1 MKKAKKVL
9 VLLLCAVLLVGASI
23 AGTVAYLTDTDNVVE
38 NTFTVGKVVIDLDE
52 TDVDEYGVKDGN
64 TRVKANSYTLVPGRN
79 YVKDP
84 TVHVDADS
92 EDCYI
97 FVKVENEIANIEV
110 ATSTKGTIAEQIVA
124 NNWTALAGQTG
135 VYYKTWKQGDA
146 ADLVVFEEFTIKTDV
161 NGETLDKYTGKTVN
175 VTAYAIQLSG
185 FESDVEGAWAAV
197 SAAG

>member
-1 MKKAKKVL
+1 MKKAKKIL

-23 AGTVAYLTDTDNVVE
+23 AGTVAYLTDTDNVVK

-52 TDVDEYGVKDGN
+52 AKVDKYGAEVAGAN
-64 TRVKANSYTLVPGRN
+64 RVEKNDYLLVPGRN

-97 FVKVENEIANIEV
+97 FVKVVNEIAAIE
-110 ATSTKGTIAEQIVA
+110 ADTTIAAQIA
-124 NNWTALAGQTG
+124 AKGWTALAGQTG
-135 VYYKTWKQGDA
+135 VYYKIWEQGDA

-161 NGETLDKYTGKTVN
+161 NGETLDKYTGKTVT

-185 FESDVEGAWAAV
+185 FDSDVAGAWAAV
-197 SAAG
+197 STAG

>member
-52 TDVDEYGVKDGN
+52 AKVNEYGVKDGD

-92 EDCYI
+92 EECYI
-97 FVKVENEIANIEV
+97 FVKVVNEIAAIE
-110 ATSTKGTIAEQIVA
+110 ADTTIAAQIA
-124 NNWTALAGQTG
+124 AKGWTELQTG

-161 NGETLDKYTGKTVN
+161 NGATLNGYTGKTVN
-175 VTAYAIQLSG
+175 VTAYAIQRSG
-185 FESDVEGAWAAV
+185 FESNIAGAWAAV

>member
-52 TDVDEYGVKDGN
+52 AKVNEYGVQDGN

-92 EDCYI
+92 EECYI
-97 FVKVENEIANIEV
+97 FVKVVNEIAAIE
-110 ATSTKGTIAEQIVA
+110 ADTTIAAQIA
-124 NNWTALAGQTG
+124 AKGWDELETG

-161 NGETLDKYTGKTVN
+161 NGATLNGYTGKTVN
-175 VTAYAIQLSG
+175 VTAYAIQRSG
-185 FESDVEGAWAAV
+185 FESNIAGAWAAV
-197 SAAG
+197 SAAATPNP